1 MASDSLAQTAR
12 GPSGSANS
20 SVHRMAAA
28 ASARDSRDNQWRGAR
43 RSGPD
48 SAQNLLPP
56 GHRRRHAPGGRSPG
70 EYRRDRTP
78 ADLALL
84 TAGAI
89 GPSRVVAT
97 PFRLLA
103 QRRLIIA
110 PASKLGPPSSPSR

>member
-1 MASDSLAQTAR
+1 MASVPLAQTAR

-28 ASARDSRDNQWRGAR
+28 ASARDSRGNRLPAAR

-56 GHRRRHAPGGRSPG
+56 GPRRRHAPGERSSG

-89 GPSRVVAT
+89 GPSRADAT

-103 QRRLIIA
+103 QR
-110 PASKLGPPSSPSR
+110 